1 VVGVIH
7 ELPLPQIS
15 GRDGYG
21 DRLSNI
27 QLGSRSIVDPLPLL
41 ENIVKIGIV
50 GIGLIGA
57 SLGWDFRQMGHQV
70 IGVSRQQSTC
80 EIAEQEGICDRASC
94 NLADLKDTEVILI
107 CTPIAAILPTI
118 EQLMP
123 HLDVNTIITD
133 AGSVKGAIV
142 DRATALWTNF
152 VGGHPMA
159 GNSQSG
165 IAAFEKGLFADRP
178 YVLTPVAQTV
188 PTALEKVAELVKSL
202 NCVLHYATPEQHDL
216 AVAWISH
223 LPMMVSAS
231 LISACL
237 HESDPLILD
246 FAKKFASTG
255 FKDTSRVGGGNPEM
269 GMMMAEY
276 NQEAI
281 LRSLYQYRDRL
292 DGMIDSIESKQWT
305 EIKDLLSTN
314 QSMRG
319 DFLNNIDNSST
330 LD

>member
-1 VVGVIH
+1 
-7 ELPLPQIS
+7 
-15 GRDGYG
+15 
-21 DRLSNI
+21 
-27 QLGSRSIVDPLPLL
+27 
-41 ENIVKIGIV
+41 VKIGIV

-57 SLGWDFRQMGHQV
+57 SLGWDFRKMGHQV
-70 IGVSRQQSTC
+70 IGVTRQKATC
-80 EIAEQEGICDRASC
+80 ETAELEGICDRASC
-94 NLADLKDTEVILI
+94 NLASLKDTEIIFI
-107 CTPIAAILPTI
+107 CTPIGAIIPTI
-118 EQLMP
+118 ELLIP
-123 HLDVNTIITD
+123 HLDLDIIITD

-142 DRATALWTNF
+142 DRATELWPNF

-165 IAAFEKGLFADRP
+165 IAAFEKGLFANRP
-178 YVLTPVAQTV
+178 YVLTPTPHTV
-188 PTALEKVAELVKSL
+188 PTALEKVAELVRSL

-223 LPMMVSAS
+223 LPIMVSAS
-231 LISACL
+231 LIDACL
-237 HESDPLILD
+237 RESDPLILD

-276 NQEAI
+276 NREAI

-292 DGMIDSIESKQWT
+292 DSMIGSIESKQWL

-314 QSMRG
+314 QSIRP
-319 DFLNNIDNSST
+319 DFLNN
-330 LD
+330 